1 MLDNDWLTLL
11 SAAALGFSVLN
22 YVLLD
27 GTDLGVGV
35 LMGLTRCSQHRRTMA
50 VTLLPIWDANETW
63 LVLGG
68 GGLLALFPLAYAILL
83 PALYLPFILMFLALI
98 VRALALE
105 FRDYSPSA
113 AIQRAVDGL
122 LLCGSL
128 LTGACQGMV
137 LGTLVQGIPNDGR
150 QYSGDGW
157 EWLGIFPLYC
167 GAVLVVGYTWLGACW
182 LYWRTGEVL
191 QRRAARQARALG
203 IVTLLLL
210 SVLVTWTVSLDSRY
224 AHRLGN
230 PLIWLPASAL
240 LFTLLIGF
248 IQGFRSRR
256 DYLPLFAALGIFVL
270 SFALMIAAL
279 YPLIVPPQ
287 LTLQAAASSPASQK
301 FMLIGFAVLIP
312 LTLIYNTYG
321 FSVFSGKVH
330 ALPGDKESVE
340 GDCSVHG
347 RRKG

>member
-1 MLDNDWLTLL
+1 MLDNDWVIVL

-35 LMGLTRCSQHRRTMA
+35 LLGLTRDSQLRRAMA
-50 VTLLPIWDANETW
+50 VTILPIWDANETW

-98 VRALALE
+98 LRAVALE
-105 FRDYSPSA
+105 FRDYSPNER
-113 AIQRAVDGL
+113 IKRAVDGL
-122 LLCGSL
+122 LLGGSL
-128 LTGACQGMV
+128 LTGACQGIV

-182 LYWRTGEVL
+182 LYWRSEEEL
-191 QRRAARQARALG
+191 QRRSARQARALASM
-203 IVTLLLL
+203 TLVLLA
-210 SVLVTWTVSLDSRY
+210 VLVTWTVNLDARY
-224 AHRLGN
+224 AYRLAN
-230 PLIWLPASAL
+230 PLVWLPASLLLLAL
-240 LFTLLIGF
+240 LCGF
-248 IQGFRSRR
+248 ISGFQSRR

-270 SFALMIAAL
+270 AFALMIAAL

-287 LTLQAAASSPASQK
+287 LTLQAAASSPTSQV

-312 LTLIYNTYG
+312 VTLIYNTYG
-321 FSVFSGKVH
+321 FSVFSGKVR
-330 ALPGDKESVE
+330 ALEGDKQRM
-340 GDCSVHG
+340 GD
-347 RRKG
+347 